1 MTSPAGSD
9 FFLLNFTKQPP
20 GWRGKWELSHFR
32 FILNYFMLANAW
44 LHCSISFARASSND
58 MPSTTT

>member
-9 FFLLNFTKQPP
+9 FFLLNFTSNL
-20 GWRGKWELSHFR
+20 RLARKWELSHFR